1 MKSKGIVLLC
11 NTDNTIKS
19 VLYNDL
25 EIEQEILEGSDLIAL
40 FIETDI
46 VKVKRFIKEIIREG
60 AQFNWELNVILK
72 NEVKT
77 LVFDGALFDGVILL
91 VGGIDNMNFELL
103 SHELLKINN
112 DQVNNVRSMAKQIAD
127 HSKQQEMLQK
137 KSLDEMSL
145 LNNELSNLQ
154 RQVMKQKIE
163 LERLNELKNQF
174 LGIAAHDLRN
184 PLGNIINLT
193 EFLQDDIQDFSQDQA
208 EFIGHIRD
216 LSSYMLNLVNEL
228 LDYSAIEAGNITLNL
243 EPTDFIE
250 LINKTL
256 QYNKGFAD
264 KKDITITFT
273 NKHKSIIIPIDV
285 IKIEQVINNLLTNAI
300 KYSHK
305 GSNVFIE
312 IEENKESIILSVKD
326 EGLGIAKDERE
337 LLFKPFQKT
346 GTKSTGGEKSMGLGL
361 YIVKRIIDA
370 HNGSIRVESAV
381 NKGSTFYVELPK
393 NPTGREQ

>member
-25 EIEQEILEGSDLIAL
+25 EIGNEILEGSDLIAL

-256 QYNKGFAD
+256 QYNKGVAD

-285 IKIEQVINNLLTNAI
+285 
-300 KYSHK
+300 
-305 GSNVFIE
+305 
-312 IEENKESIILSVKD
+312 
-326 EGLGIAKDERE
+326 
-337 LLFKPFQKT
+337 
-346 GTKSTGGEKSMGLGL
+346 
-361 YIVKRIIDA
+361 
-370 HNGSIRVESAV
+370 
-381 NKGSTFYVELPK
+381 
-393 NPTGREQ
+393 